1 MGLEIERKF
10 LVQGDGW
17 KSLGTPVLF
26 HQGYLNRN
34 PERSVRVRIEGDMAK
49 LNIKAK
55 RGTLRR
61 IEYEYAIPVNDATF
75 LLEHVCE
82 QPTLSKHRTKITI
95 GDCCWEGDEFHG
107 TNKGLVIAEI
117 ELENEEQSFEK
128 HLAFMKYMQN
138 LASIAINAKIPIVV
152 TNSIRTFDENEKE
165 NLEKSINLFS
175 HIKIRLT
182 KNQGSYFCEV
192 ISPFIN
198 NKFQFNIT
206 TNGLTDES

>member
-49 LNIKAK
+49 LNIKAQ

-61 IEYEYAIPVNDATF
+61 IEYEYAIPVKDATF

-95 GDCCWEGDEFHG
+95 GDCCWEVDEFHG
-107 TNKGLVIAEI
+107 DLSLI
-117 ELENEEQSFEK
+117 
-128 HLAFMKYMQN
+128 
-138 LASIAINAKIPIVV
+138 
-152 TNSIRTFDENEKE
+152 
-165 NLEKSINLFS
+165 
-175 HIKIRLT
+175 HI
-182 KNQGSYFCEV
+182 
-192 ISPFIN
+192 
-198 NKFQFNIT
+198 
-206 TNGLTDES
+206 

>member
-17 KSLGTPVLF
+17 KSLRTPVLF

-61 IEYEYAIPVNDATF
+61 IEYEYAIPVKDAKF

-82 QPTLSKHRTKITI
+82 KPTLSKHRTKITI
-95 GDCCWEGDEFHG
+95 RDFCWEVDEFHG
-107 TNKGLVIAEI
+107 TNKELVIAEV
-117 ELENEEQSFEK
+117 ELKTEELSFK
-128 HLAFMKYMQN
+128 KL
-138 LASIAINAKIPIVV
+138 
-152 TNSIRTFDENEKE
+152 D
-165 NLEKSINLFS
+165 
-175 HIKIRLT
+175 
-182 KNQGSYFCEV
+182 
-192 ISPFIN
+192 
-198 NKFQFNIT
+198 
-206 TNGLTDES
+206 

>member
-26 HQGYLNRN
+26 NQGYLNRN

-49 LNIKAK
+49 INIKAQ

-61 IEYEYAIPVNDATF
+61 IEYEYAIPVKDATF

-95 GDCCWEGDEFHG
+95 GDCCWEVDEFHG
-107 TNKGLVIAEI
+107 TNKGLVIAEV
-117 ELENEEQSFEK
+117 ELETEEQSFEK
-128 HLAFMKYMQN
+128 PDWIGEDVSDDPRYLN
-138 LASIAINAKIPIVV
+138 
-152 TNSIRTFDENEKE
+152 
-165 NLEKSINLFS
+165 INL
-175 HIKIRLT
+175 IQ
-182 KNQGSYFCEV
+182 N
-192 ISPFIN
+192 PFQN
-198 NKFQFNIT
+198 WKQ
-206 TNGLTDES
+206 D